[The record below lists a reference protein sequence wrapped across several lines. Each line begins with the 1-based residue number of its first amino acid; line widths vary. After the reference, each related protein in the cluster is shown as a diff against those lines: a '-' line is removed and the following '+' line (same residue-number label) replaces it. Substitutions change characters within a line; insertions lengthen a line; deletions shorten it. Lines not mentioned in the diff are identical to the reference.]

1 VSDQPGYVAP
11 AAWYV
16 DPLTSQNLRW
26 WSGVEWTAHVA
37 PLPDV
42 VPAPAES
49 DRMPAPAPAQA
60 SAPVHTPELVP
71 AGSAAES
78 ASVDPAIAEV
88 PAVEWTPVE
97 SAATDPA
104 PGTVA
109 PATRRG
115 QRKSASAQ
123 TTIAPPPPTPLI
135 APVTAFDW
143 GHEVDKD
150 SPRIARVMERVDEYR
165 FIPSRWGTV
174 SVWLLTFTPW
184 FALVYVVTVFLL
196 LGLGVAEYLLYATL
210 ALPTLVTLALAQRDR
225 KRLLTWGHQTVAHWA
240 WSLLGALAYLIARS
254 VVLRT
259 HTGVGSL
266 PLWIWIVNL
275 FAVTGAC
282 LLLLIPLGAFL
293 AAQPY

>member
-26 WSGVEWTAHVA
+26 WSGLEWTAHVA

-42 VPAPAES
+42 VSAPTES
-49 DRMPAPAPAQA
+49 DRMPAPAPVP
-60 SAPVHTPELVP
+60 APVPVPDLVP
-71 AGSAAES
+71 AGPVSEAASA
-78 ASVDPAIAEV
+78 DPTAAEV

-97 SAATDPA
+97 SVVTDSA
-104 PGTVA
+104 PGAVA
-109 PATRRG
+109 PATRRA

-150 SPRIARVMERVDEYR
+150 SPRFARMMERVDEYR
-165 FIPSRWGTV
+165 YIPSRWGTV
-174 SVWLLTFTPW
+174 SVWMLAFTPW
-184 FALVYVVTVFLL
+184 FALVYSVTFFLL
-196 LGLGVAEYLLYATL
+196 IGLGVAEYLLYATI

-266 PLWIWIVNL
+266 PLWIWFVNL
-275 FAVTGAC
+275 FAVTVAC
-282 LLLLIPLGAFL
+282 LLLLVPLGAFL
-293 AAQPY
+293 ATQAY

>member
-26 WSGVEWTAHVA
+26 WSGLEWTAHVA

-42 VPAPAES
+42 VSAPADRDRVPAPV
-49 DRMPAPAPAQA
+49 PAP
-60 SAPVHTPELVP
+60 VP
-71 AGSAAES
+71 AGGWAPVETAES
-78 ASVDPAIAEV
+78 ESMPMIVASG
-88 PAVEWTPVE
+88 
-97 SAATDPA
+97 S
-104 PGTVA
+104 
-109 PATRRG
+109 RRA
-115 QRKSASAQ
+115 QRTSASAQ

-135 APVTAFDW
+135 APITAFDW

-150 SPRIARVMERVDEYR
+150 SPGVARVMERVDEYR

-174 SVWLLTFTPW
+174 SVWLLAFTPW
-184 FALVYVVTVFLL
+184 FALVYVFIVFLL
-196 LGLGVAEYLLYATL
+196 IGLGVAEYLLYATL

-225 KRLLTWGHQTVAHWA
+225 KRLLAWGHRTVAPWG
-240 WSLLGALAYLIARS
+240 WSLLGAPAYLIARS
-254 VVLRT
+254 VILRT
-259 HTGVGSL
+259 QTGVGSL

-275 FAVTGAC
+275 FAVAGAY

-293 AAQPY
+293 AAPSY

>member
-1 VSDQPGYVAP
+1 MSDQPGYVAP

-26 WSGVEWTAHVA
+26 WSGLEWTAHVA

-42 VPAPAES
+42 VPAPADS
-49 DRMPAPAPAQA
+49 DRVTAPADSDRVPAP
-60 SAPVHTPELVP
+60 VP
-71 AGSAAES
+71 AGG
-78 ASVDPAIAEV
+78 
-88 PAVEWTPVE
+88 WTPVE
-97 SAATDPA
+97 GAEAEST
-104 PGTVA
+104 PGIVA
-109 PATRRG
+109 PASRRA
-115 QRKSASAQ
+115 QRTSASTQ

-150 SPRIARVMERVDEYR
+150 SSRFARVMERVDEYR

-174 SVWLLTFTPW
+174 SVWLLASTPW
-184 FALVYVVTVFLL
+184 FALVYVFIVFLL
-196 LGLGVAEYLLYATL
+196 IGLGVAEYLLYATL

-225 KRLLTWGHQTVAHWA
+225 KRLLAWGHRTVAHWA

-259 HTGVGSL
+259 QTGVGSL
-266 PLWIWIVNL
+266 PLWIWIINL
-275 FAVTGAC
+275 FAVAGAYL

-293 AAQPY
+293 ATQAY